1 MLLGQ
6 SAVGLFLDPGLGKT
20 SICLGALRILKHL
33 GYVKKTLIIA
43 PLRPAYT
50 VWPGEVCKWKEFNDF
65 TYAVLHGPEKE
76 WNLQQDVDL
85 YIVNPEGLKW
95 LMSHPKGD
103 LPEWECL
110 IVDEST
116 KFKDSTN
123 KRFKLLKKILHMFTR
138 RWILTGTPMPN
149 TLADLFGQV
158 YILDSGN
165 ALEPYITRFRLKYF
179 YRPGYNA
186 WEWKPQPGAFDR
198 VVTKIDPLI
207 LRLKGEDYLK
217 MPDLQFITIPVE
229 LPTKAMEIYK
239 QVEND
244 FIYKL
249 DEGLILAANAAAAG
263 TKLRQ
268 VANGAVYLD
277 EGGYAVLHDA
287 KLDALEDLMEE
298 LSGHPVILMY
308 EFNHDRERLLA
319 KYPEAMDVK
328 TCKDFP
334 KLVADFNAGKI
345 DILLAH
351 PASIGHGLNLQG
363 ACYHEIWFGITWN
376 FEHYD
381 QTVRRI
387 YRQGQEAEIV
397 YIYHI
402 IAQNTRDVRVAT
414 VLLQKD
420 KNQSD
425 LLDALRS

>member
-20 SICLGALRILKHL
+20 SICLGALRILKRL

-65 TYAVLHGPEKE
+65 TYAVLHGPAKDA
-76 WNLQQDVDL
+76 NLREDVDL
-85 YIVNPEGLKW
+85 YIINPEGLKW
-95 LMSHPKGD
+95 LMAQKN

-123 KRFKLLKKILHMFTR
+123 KRFKLLKKILPMFSR

-149 TLADLFGQV
+149 TLADLFGQI
-158 YILDSGN
+158 YILDRGN

-179 YRPGYNA
+179 YRPGYNV
-186 WEWKPQPGAFDR
+186 WDWKPQPGAFDR
-198 VVTKIDPLI
+198 VVEKIDPLI
-207 LRLKGEDYLK
+207 LRLKGEDYLE
-217 MPDLQFITIPVE
+217 MPDLQFITIPIT
-229 LPTKAMEIYK
+229 LPPEVMEIYK

-244 FIYKL
+244 FIYAL

-277 EGGYAVLHDA
+277 EGGYTVLHDE

-298 LSGHPVILMY
+298 LAGHPIILLY
-308 EFNHDRERLLA
+308 EFIHDRERLLA
-319 KYPEAMDVK
+319 KYPEAVDVK
-328 TCKDFP
+328 TTKDIV
-334 KLVADFNAGKI
+334 KLVDDFNAGKI

-351 PASIGHGLNLQG
+351 PASIGHGLNLQK
-363 ACYHEIWFGITWN
+363 ACYHEVWFGITWN

-381 QTVRRI
+381 QTIRRI
-387 YRQGQEAEIV
+387 YRQGQPSPV
-397 YIYHI
+397 VMIYHI
-402 IAQNTRDVRVAT
+402 IAQNTRDVRVAR
-414 VLLQKD
+414 VLKQKD

-425 LLDALRS
+425 LLDALRN